1 MDVDGHQKCL
11 LEPLMKSSFL
21 KSIFLY
27 YLFFYVRIF
36 LFKKTKKILFKEN
49 HIYPLKKKNR
59 EQKKEKE
66 TVSRRKISCWKGLI
80 IVLLHGSA
88 LNHT

>member
-36 LFKKTKKILFKEN
+36 LFKKTKKIFFKEN
-49 HIYPLKKKNR
+49 HIYPLKKKRIEN
-59 EQKKEKE
+59 KKKKKKLSLEEKYHAGKE
-66 TVSRRKISCWKGLI
+66 D
-80 IVLLHGSA
+80 
-88 LNHT
+88 